1 MNELESIRK
10 AFPEDDGPS
19 PEVSAAARRQLQS
32 LIHEEKHRSRSTL
45 ARAGWIGGAVTATT
59 AIVTVVALGVP
70 LLQGAGSGDVG
81 VAPATLT
88 PPRLAS
94 ASEVLIAAAVKQ
106 EADEK
111 VSGKYYRVRTLHV
124 DTGTRVGNPKYTLKR
139 QSITERWMPMKPGVE
154 SWFGWVELGYRPA
167 TAGDEAKWRAQ
178 GAPKSWVQS
187 ELVNPITTEPTK
199 PVVNKMS
206 FENVPPGYYLSGD
219 KPLTAQQIAA
229 LPTDPVKLRA
239 ILARGAD
246 SRNEQLVNYTVYAAA
261 GRLLFEAPS
270 PPKLRGA
277 ALRVLSTIP
286 GVTIQQNVKDP
297 LGRVGTKVSLK
308 TDFGRMKPGAEPTLF
323 SDGRMDYIIDPV
335 HGRLL
340 ASETGGFKA
349 GADIVLESGWTDDRP
364 MPPSMAIR

>member
-32 LIHEEKHRSRSTL
+32 LIHEEKHRRRSTL
-45 ARAGWIGGAVTATT
+45 AWVGGLVTATT
-59 AIVTVVALGVP
+59 AVVTVVALGVP
-70 LLQGAGSGDVG
+70 LLQGPSSGDVG

-94 ASEVLIAAAVKQ
+94 ASEVLVAAAVKQ

-111 VSGKYYRVRTLHV
+111 VAGKFFRVRTLHV
-124 DTGTRVGNPKYTLKR
+124 DSGTRVGSPKYTLKR
-139 QSITERWMPMKPGVE
+139 ESITERWMPMKPGVQ
-154 SWFGWVELGYRPA
+154 SWFGWVELGYKPA
-167 TAGDEAKWRAQ
+167 TPGDEAKWRAQ
-178 GAPKSWVQS
+178 GAPTSWTQS
-187 ELVNPITTEPTK
+187 ELADPITMAPTR

-206 FENVPPGYYLSGD
+206 FEDVPPGYFVSGD

-239 ILARGAD
+239 VLGRSIDVRGQAAID
-246 SRNEQLVNYTVYAAA
+246 YSVYTAA

-277 ALRVLSTIP
+277 ALRVLSMIP
-286 GVTIQQNVKDP
+286 GVTIEQNAKDS
-297 LGRVGTKVSLK
+297 LGRVGTKISLT
-308 TDFGRMKPGAEPTLF
+308 TDFNRVKPGAQPTLY
-323 SDGRMDYIIDPV
+323 SGGRVDYIIDAV

-340 ASETGGFKA
+340 ASESTGPKDGT
-349 GADIVLESGWTDDRP
+349 DIVLESGWTDEHP
-364 MPPSMAIR
+364 TPPSTAVR